1 MKKKIIKKLYIMSYC
16 LVNEVEVWKMRKV
29 EREKRFE
36 VIILLRV
43 KKDDRLEKLGI
54 GGEMLSK

>member
-1 MKKKIIKKLYIMSYC
+1 
-16 LVNEVEVWKMRKV
+16 MRKV